1 VAIVEILKSTLRTC
15 EYIEKGEQDGK
26 TLLEAMIDGDTDG
39 MQHFDGEIERLVRVG
54 LIDVTTGLA
63 YATNPGNLRLVL
75 TDMGSAATEE
85 EPIPLVEVLSPT

>member
-1 VAIVEILKSTLRTC
+1 
-15 EYIEKGEQDGK
+15 
-26 TLLEAMIDGDTDG
+26 

>member
-1 VAIVEILKSTLRTC
+1 
-15 EYIEKGEQDGK
+15 
-26 TLLEAMIDGDTDG
+26 MIDGDTDG